1 MLYRKVSTSTIP
13 VDTDLS
19 THLLHMMEE
28 ESENIAQKFPEGSF
42 KRIFWI
48 GNFKLLAYLICVR

>member
-1 MLYRKVSTSTIP
+1 MLSRKVSTSTIP

-28 ESENIAQKFPEGSF
+28 ESEILLRGFPREAS
-42 KRIFWI
+42 I
-48 GNFKLLAYLICVR
+48 GYSGLATSSCSPI